1 MCDISEE
8 STKYTAFVTHNGQYE
23 FLRCPFGFCN
33 SPAVF
38 QRYIAH
44 IFRELS
50 LKSVVLY
57 YMDDLIILSSNEA
70 QGIERLK
77 LVFQIAQDYGLEIK
91 KSKCQILK
99 RRVNFLGF
107 IVENGKVQP
116 SPEKTTSVKKFPQ
129 PTTVKQVQSFLGLTG
144 YFRKFTLSYS
154 FICQALK

>member
-1 MCDISEE
+1 MG
-8 STKYTAFVTHNGQYE
+8 STNFCGAHLDFVIAQ
-23 FLRCPFGFCN
+23 RC
-33 SPAVF
+33 S
-38 QRYIAH
+38 RAH

-116 SPEKTTSVKKFPQ
+116 SQEKNNGS
-129 PTTVKQVQSFLGLTG
+129 
-144 YFRKFTLSYS
+144 
-154 FICQALK
+154 